1 MATITVGCKLPSG
14 LHLDHNGIR
23 VTLNGSNSSNII
35 GGYGLT
41 HGVDKDFFDA
51 WCKTHAD
58 FEPLKQGLI
67 FAQEKEVNARAEA
80 SDKQTLE
87 NGFEGIDPNK
97 PGKKVKGIEK
107 ADV

>member
-1 MATITVGCKLPSG
+1 MALTIGCKLPSG
-14 LHLDHNGIR
+14 LHLDHEGKR

-41 HGVDKDFFDA
+41 HNVDQAFWEA
-51 WCKTHAD
+51 WKKTHAD

-67 FAQEKEVNARAEA
+67 FAQEKENNARAEA
-80 SDKQTLE
+80 EDKQAIE

-97 PGKKVKGIEK
+97 PGKKVKGVEK

>member
-1 MATITVGCKLPSG
+1 MALTIGCKLPSG
-14 LHLDHNGIR
+14 LHLDHNGKR

-41 HGVDKDFFDA
+41 HNVDQAFWEA
-51 WCKTHAD
+51 WKKAHAD

-67 FAQEKEVNARAEA
+67 FAQEKENNARAEA
-80 SDKQTLE
+80 EDKQALE

>member
-1 MATITVGCKLPSG
+1 MALTIGCKLPSG
-14 LHLDHNGIR
+14 LHLDHEGKR

-41 HGVDKDFFDA
+41 HNVDQAFWEA
-51 WCKTHAD
+51 WKKAHAD

-67 FAQEKEVNARAEA
+67 FAQEKENNARAEA
-80 SDKQTLE
+80 EDKQAIE
-87 NGFEGIDPNK
+87 NGFEGIDPAK

-107 ADV
+107 ADI

>member
-1 MATITVGCKLPSG
+1 MALTIGCKLPSG
-14 LHLDHNGIR
+14 LHLDHEGKR

-41 HGVDKDFFDA
+41 HNVDQAFWEA
-51 WCKTHAD
+51 WKKAHAD

-67 FAQEKEVNARAEA
+67 FAQEKEANARAEA
-80 SDKQTLE
+80 SDKQALE